1 MIKVNLLP
9 VKRKKKHKPIPSF
22 IVTMVIIVI
31 VTIIVMANLAFFFN
45 SRLSKKKALFKTN
58 ENKIVELKQKI
69 KEVENFEQLNKTIE
83 QRNGI
88 IEQLR
93 KNQSMPVRLLDEA
106 NNLLPSG
113 VWLDKMAVSGEN
125 VSMEGYAFAN
135 ADIVT
140 YIDNIKNSQTFTEV
154 YLQESKSTTIEN
166 TPLYMFKLIFKI
178 KV

>member
-9 VKRKKKHKPIPSF
+9 IKRKKKHKPIPSF
-22 IVTMVIIVI
+22 IVTMVIIVL

-93 KNQSMPVRLLDEA
+93 KNQNMPVRLLDEA

-113 VWLDKMAVSGEN
+113 IWLDKMAVSGEN

-135 ADIVT
+135 SDIVT

>member
-31 VTIIVMANLAFFFN
+31 VTIIGMANLAFFFN

>member
-135 ADIVT
+135 SDIVT
-140 YIDNIKNSQTFTEV
+140 YIDNIKNSQIFTEV

-166 TPLYMFKLIFKI
+166 TLLYMFKLTFKI

>member
-9 VKRKKKHKPIPSF
+9 VKRKKKPKPIPSF
-22 IVTMVIIVI
+22 IVTMVIITI
-31 VTIIVMANLAFFFN
+31 ITIIVMANLAFFFN
-45 SRLSKKKALFKTN
+45 SRLSKKRTFFKNN
-58 ENKIVELKQKI
+58 ESKIVELKQKI

-83 QRNGI
+83 QRNSI

-106 NNLLPSG
+106 NNLLPDG
-113 VWLDKMAVSGEN
+113 VWLHEMTVSGGN

-135 ADIVT
+135 SDIVT
-140 YIDNIKNSQTFTEV
+140 YVDNMKNSQIFTEV
-154 YLQESKSTTIEN
+154 YLQESKSTNIEN
-166 TPLYMFKLIFKI
+166 TPLYMFKLTFKV

>member
-9 VKRKKKHKPIPSF
+9 IKRKKKHKPIPSF

>member
-9 VKRKKKHKPIPSF
+9 VKRKRKPKPMPSF
-22 IVTMVIIVI
+22 IVTMIIITVI
-31 VTIIVMANLAFFFN
+31 TIIVMANLAFFFN
-45 SRLSKKKALFKTN
+45 SRLSKKKTLFKDN
-58 ENKIVELKQKI
+58 EGKIAEFKTKI

-93 KNQSMPVRLLDEA
+93 KNQSMPVKLLDEV
-106 NNLLPSG
+106 NNLLPNG
-113 VWLDKMAVSGEN
+113 VWLDKMTVSGEN

-135 ADIVT
+135 SDIVA
-140 YIDNIKNSQTFTEV
+140 YVDNIKNSQILTEA

-166 TPLYMFKLIFKI
+166 TPLYMFKLTFKM

>member
-22 IVTMVIIVI
+22 IVTMVIIVL

-93 KNQSMPVRLLDEA
+93 KNQNMPVRLLDEA

-113 VWLDKMAVSGEN
+113 IWLDKMAVSGEN

-135 ADIVT
+135 SDIVT
-140 YIDNIKNSQTFTEV
+140 YIDNIKNSQIFTEV

-166 TPLYMFKLIFKI
+166 TLLYMFKLTFKI
-178 KV
+178 KA

>member
-22 IVTMVIIVI
+22 IVTMVIIVL

-113 VWLDKMAVSGEN
+113 VWLDEMAVYGEN

-135 ADIVT
+135 SDIVT
-140 YIDNIKNSQTFTEV
+140 YIDNIKNSQIFTEV

-166 TPLYMFKLIFKI
+166 TLLYIFKLTFKI

>member
-22 IVTMVIIVI
+22 IVTMVIIVL

-69 KEVENFEQLNKTIE
+69 KEVENFEQLNKAIE

-113 VWLDKMAVSGEN
+113 VWLDEMAVYGEN

-135 ADIVT
+135 SDIVT
-140 YIDNIKNSQTFTEV
+140 YIDNIKNSQIFTEV

-166 TPLYMFKLIFKI
+166 TLLYMFKLTFKI

>member
-9 VKRKKKHKPIPSF
+9 IKRKKKHKPIPSF
-22 IVTMVIIVI
+22 IVTMVIIVL

-113 VWLDKMAVSGEN
+113 IWLDKMAVSGEN

-135 ADIVT
+135 SDIVT
-140 YIDNIKNSQTFTEV
+140 YIDNIKNSQLFTEV

-166 TPLYMFKLIFKI
+166 TLLYMFKLTFKI
-178 KV
+178 KA

>member
-1 MIKVNLLP
+1 
-9 VKRKKKHKPIPSF
+9 
-22 IVTMVIIVI
+22 
-31 VTIIVMANLAFFFN
+31 MANLAFFFN

-58 ENKIVELKQKI
+58 ENKVVELKQKI

-135 ADIVT
+135 SDIVT
-140 YIDNIKNSQTFTEV
+140 YIDNIKNSQIFTEV

-166 TPLYMFKLIFKI
+166 TLLYMFKLTFKI
-178 KV
+178 KA

>member
-1 MIKVNLLP
+1 
-9 VKRKKKHKPIPSF
+9 
-22 IVTMVIIVI
+22 
-31 VTIIVMANLAFFFN
+31 MANLAFFFN

>member
-69 KEVENFEQLNKTIE
+69 KEVENFEQLNKTIK

-93 KNQSMPVRLLDEA
+93 KNQSMPVRFLDEA

-113 VWLDKMAVSGEN
+113 VWLDKMALSGEN

-135 ADIVT
+135 SDIVT
-140 YIDNIKNSQTFTEV
+140 YIDNIKNSQIFTEV

-178 KV
+178 KA

>member
-69 KEVENFEQLNKTIE
+69 KEVENFEQLNKTIK

-135 ADIVT
+135 SDIVT
-140 YIDNIKNSQTFTEV
+140 YINNIKNSQIFTEV

>member
-9 VKRKKKHKPIPSF
+9 VKRKKKAKPIPSF
-22 IVTMVIIVI
+22 IVTMVIITVI
-31 VTIIVMANLAFFFN
+31 MIIVMANLAFFFN
-45 SRLSKKKALFKTN
+45 SRLVRKKTLFTNNESKIL
-58 ENKIVELKQKI
+58 ELKQKI
-69 KEVENFEQLNKTIE
+69 KEVENFEQLNKIIE

-106 NNLLPSG
+106 NNLLPNG
-113 VWLDKMAVSGEN
+113 VWLDEMTVSGEN

-135 ADIVT
+135 SDIVT
-140 YIDNIKNSQTFTEV
+140 YVEKIKNSHIFNEV

-166 TPLYMFKLIFKI
+166 TAVYMFKLTFKLR
-178 KV
+178 V

>member
-1 MIKVNLLP
+1 
-9 VKRKKKHKPIPSF
+9 
-22 IVTMVIIVI
+22 MVIITI
-31 VTIIVMANLAFFFN
+31 STIIVMANLAFFFN
-45 SRLSKKKALFKTN
+45 SRLSKKKTLFKNN
-58 ENKIVELKQKI
+58 ESKIVELKQKI

-106 NNLLPSG
+106 NNLLPNG
-113 VWLDKMAVSGEN
+113 VWLDEMAVSGEN

-135 ADIVT
+135 SDIVT
-140 YIDNIKNSQTFTEV
+140 YVDNIKNSHIFTEV
-154 YLQESKSTTIEN
+154 YLQESKSTTLEN
-166 TPLYMFKLIFKI
+166 TPLYMFKLTFKI

>member
-69 KEVENFEQLNKTIE
+69 KEVENFEQLNKTIK
-83 QRNGI
+83 QRKGI

-125 VSMEGYAFAN
+125 VSMDGYAFAN
-135 ADIVT
+135 SDIVT
-140 YIDNIKNSQTFTEV
+140 YINNIKNSQIFTEV

>member
-22 IVTMVIIVI
+22 IVTMVITVL

-113 VWLDKMAVSGEN
+113 VWLDEMAVYGEN

-135 ADIVT
+135 SDIVT
-140 YIDNIKNSQTFTEV
+140 YIDNIKNSQIFTEV

-166 TPLYMFKLIFKI
+166 TLLYMFKLTFKI
-178 KV
+178 KA